1 MFNKM
6 YSSLKRN
13 NLGVAALLTLVYV
26 FIFQG
31 VAISQNTTIGLKKVV
46 LDAGHGG
53 HDPGNLGTGRYKST
67 EKDIAL
73 DVVLLIGKY
82 INENYPEVEVI
93 YTRDSD
99 RFLKLR
105 ERTDIANKAGA
116 DLFIS
121 VHCNSAPA
129 ASAKGTESFIM
140 GLHKTEANL
149 ELAKKENSSI
159 YLEKDYKDHYGNFD
173 PKSAESYIELTL
185 RQQIYRDQSA
195 NVAMLVQQQFEE
207 RVQRRDRG
215 VKEAPFYVICYT
227 TMPSILVELGFLS
240 NAEEEDFLNSE
251 NGKVY
256 MASAIYRAF
265 KAYKQEVES
274 KTITEDN
281 FQAEVGETTTIETP
295 KASADVAFKIQIATS
310 SRDLETLP
318 QNFKGLKGVEK
329 YKTDKGLYKY
339 TFGNESTYERA
350 KELLAEAK
358 SKGYTSAY
366 IVAFKEG
373 KRISLNEAL
382 SQINQ

>member
-1 MFNKM
+1 M

-13 NLGVAALLTLVYV
+13 NLGLAALLTLVYV

-31 VAISQNTTIGLKKVV
+31 FAISQNTTIGLKKVV

-67 EKDIAL
+67 EKDVAL

-82 INENYPEVEVI
+82 INENFPEVEVI

-99 RFLKLR
+99 KFLKLR
-105 ERTDIANKAGA
+105 ERTDIANKEGA

-149 ELAKKENSSI
+149 ELAKKENSAI
-159 YLEKDYKDHYGNFD
+159 YLEKDYKEHYGDFD

-240 NAEEEDFLNSE
+240 NAEEEDFLNSA

-281 FQAEVGETTTIETP
+281 FQAEVGQTQPIAAPSENQAI
-295 KASADVAFKIQIATS
+295 SFKIQIATS

-329 YKTDKGLYKY
+329 YTTDKGLYKY
-339 TFGNESTYERA
+339 TFGNETTYEGA

-358 SKGYTSAY
+358 AKGYSSAY

-382 SQINQ
+382 SSNNQ